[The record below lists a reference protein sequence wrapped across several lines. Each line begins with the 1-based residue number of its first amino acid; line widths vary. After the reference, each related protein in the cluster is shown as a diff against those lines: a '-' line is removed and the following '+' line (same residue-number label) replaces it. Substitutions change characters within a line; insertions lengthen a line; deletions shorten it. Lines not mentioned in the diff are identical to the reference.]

1 MRQVHLWITSLY
13 TRTESHMWSIGHH
26 RLNVTHLMT
35 LSTCAFVVLQD
46 LLKCEATSTSWIKP
60 LKQLKQQERSAV
72 EYWAIVGTGETA
84 GEFSAA
90 LYFVFA
96 YFRVE
101 FYTASWN
108 ILMSVSLIHIIYCCL
123 WCCSVTLL
131 VAYLMKYEG
140 MSASQANILIQKTRP
155 QADPY
160 MDVLQAYSKHYLSSN
175 TGNTS
180 VNKTDAKITSENN

>member
-90 LYFVFA
+90 LYFAFA

-123 WCCSVTLL
+123 L
-131 VAYLMKYEG
+131 VMLQCYSFGGLFDEIWGYERI
-140 MSASQANILIQKTRP
+140 S
-155 QADPY
+155 
-160 MDVLQAYSKHYLSSN
+160 SKHSHPEDSTPSGPLYGCSS
-175 TGNTS
+175 S
-180 VNKTDAKITSENN
+180 ILEAIFEQQYRK